1 MLDAMSVPS
10 TRLFTLAKAVSRV
23 VDVSSAKGEKP
34 QSSVVPR
41 DSTGMIRVASR
52 TRSRIFFGR
61 FPSWVDP
68 VRDANEKH
76 LTWLMVLL
84 GRFQDTRA
92 VRFTAQLNI
101 EAVHVQTK

>member
-34 QSSVVPR
+34 QSSVVPGLNR
-41 DSTGMIRVASR
+41 DDPGRFQNAVAD
-52 TRSRIFFGR
+52 FFGR

-76 LTWLMVLL
+76 LTWLMVLS

-92 VRFTAQLNI
+92 VRFTGQLNV
-101 EAVHVQTK
+101 EAAHVQTK